1 VAIDRKQ
8 LARRWVHAHEEDTDQ
23 EMVFRPAEREL
34 PPSRGR
40 MALELREGGE
50 LVETTPGPVDRPE
63 EATGSWE
70 LADEDTLVLRD
81 SAGSHARRVLAA
93 EPERLVLSKEGRAS
107 G

>member
-1 VAIDRKQ
+1 VAVDRKR
-8 LARRWVHAHEEDTDQ
+8 LARRWVHAYEEDTGE
-23 EMVFRPAEREL
+23 EMVFRPVEHEL

-40 MALELREGGE
+40 TALELREDGE

-70 LADEDTLVLRD
+70 LADDETLVLRD
-81 SAGSHARRVLAA
+81 SAGSHARRILAA
-93 EPERLVLSKEGRAS
+93 EPDRLVLSKEGT